1 MRTVP
6 LGDRLRVRTPCEA
19 TIRWDDM
26 PGSERIRYCASCEL
40 DVHDTSTFTRDEV
53 EALLRSRRE
62 GARLCVRLHVRQSDG
77 AVLLAD
83 GAVLPAK
90 ALTKKRR
97 LASAVV
103 TMAAAAVGS
112 SAIAGCG
119 SPLHPAAPTVEV
131 EIPAQPTAPQTAPA
145 GGAPATQI
153 AVAPAPPPTIDEPA
167 VSAEPLQRE
176 APAQPMTLT
185 PVPSP
190 PTATKTT
197 RKAIPPKTTTR
208 PSPAKKPRP
217 GVVIID
223 GDMW

>member
-1 MRTVP
+1 MP

-26 PGSERIRYCASCEL
+26 PGTERVRYCTSCEL

-62 GARLCVRLHVRQSDG
+62 GTRLCVRLHVRQSDG

-103 TMAAAAVGS
+103 TMAAAAVGT

-119 SPLHPAAPTVEV
+119 SPPHPSAPSVEV
-131 EIPAQPTAPQTAPA
+131 EIPAQPAALAAAPA
-145 GGAPATQI
+145 GGAPAAPI
-153 AVAPAPPPTIDEPA
+153 AVASSSSIAVASAPPPMVDEPAPPAPPTLA
-167 VSAEPLQRE
+167 
-176 APAQPMTLT
+176 

-190 PTATKTT
+190 PTATKTS
-197 RKAIPPKTTTR
+197 RKAIAPPKTTTH
-208 PSPAKKPRP
+208 PASKKNPRH